1 MISTRFNLN
10 IKVIAMDIKN
20 ELLEGSCDNSLI
32 GMHLTYVGGF
42 VALCCLTLLVSNRL
56 PKPQT
61 A

>member
-1 MISTRFNLN
+1 
-10 IKVIAMDIKN
+10 MDIKN